1 MSSIL
6 INNSASN
13 DDKYIG
19 QKGYTIHKQGLT
31 IEQEEKILKDLTIQP
46 IVSMGIPKK
55 YAVFRQSLKKYYLPK
70 YYGITNFGIPSSIK
84 INDGIN
90 ISLDFNGN
98 LMEMQKQ
105 AVSCYM
111 NNLHPIIGGG
121 GLLEIYCGGGK
132 TCTALYICHKIA
144 KKTLIIVH
152 KEFLA
157 NQWIERIKQFLPNA
171 RVGRIQAKIIDIVD
185 KDIVICMLQSLSMK
199 EYPDDLFAD
208 FGLLIVDEVHHISS
222 EVFSNALTKVITKY
236 TLGLSATMERL
247 DGTSHVFRM
256 FLGNVVFKAVRKDD
270 NPIVVLV
277 RAINYSHPD
286 EEYNKVITNYKG
298 EVQFSSMISKLCAF
312 EPRCDFIINIVID
325 LFNENPNQ
333 QILLLAHYRNILE
346 YFYNKFNELEQSVGY
361 YVGGMKE
368 KALKESENK
377 KIILATY
384 MMAAE
389 ALDIKTLSTLIMAT
403 PKVNI
408 EQSIGRILRVKH
420 NNPIVIDIIDIHRTF
435 KNQWYKRKK
444 FYNAEKYVIT
454 EIKSTNYSPTIWNEK
469 SNSISKCCNS
479 TIQTDTDTDEEA
491 EEKELTNKL
500 LINILHTKL
509 K

>member
-1 MSSIL
+1 
-6 INNSASN
+6 
-13 DDKYIG
+13 
-19 QKGYTIHKQGLT
+19 
-31 IEQEEKILKDLTIQP
+31 
-46 IVSMGIPKK
+46 
-55 YAVFRQSLKKYYLPK
+55 
-70 YYGITNFGIPSSIK
+70 
-84 INDGIN
+84 
-90 ISLDFNGN
+90 
-98 LMEMQKQ
+98 
-105 AVSCYM
+105 
-111 NNLHPIIGGG
+111 
-121 GLLEIYCGGGK
+121 
-132 TCTALYICHKIA
+132 
-144 KKTLIIVH
+144 
-152 KEFLA
+152 
-157 NQWIERIKQFLPNA
+157 
-171 RVGRIQAKIIDIVD
+171 
-185 KDIVICMLQSLSMK
+185 
-199 EYPDDLFAD
+199 
-208 FGLLIVDEVHHISS
+208 
-222 EVFSNALTKVITKY
+222 
-236 TLGLSATMERL
+236 
-247 DGTSHVFRM
+247 
-256 FLGNVVFKAVRKDD
+256 
-270 NPIVVLV
+270 
-277 RAINYSHPD
+277 
-286 EEYNKVITNYKG
+286 
-298 EVQFSSMISKLCAF
+298 MISKLCAF